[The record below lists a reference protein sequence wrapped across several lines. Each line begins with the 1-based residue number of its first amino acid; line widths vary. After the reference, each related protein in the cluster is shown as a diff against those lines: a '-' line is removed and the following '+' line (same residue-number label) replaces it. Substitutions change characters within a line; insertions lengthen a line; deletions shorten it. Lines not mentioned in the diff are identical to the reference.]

1 MKETVQRIAE
11 NAQEIEQ
18 YSQSDIKVPSFIPK
32 GFIDQLTKP
41 FTQVRNWAKAVTDF
55 CVESSDNQD
64 EASRAISKLETEVQ
78 DLEQRLAQLEQTCV
92 DKLRDFVE
100 ANQ

>member
-1 MKETVQRIAE
+1 MKDVLAKIEK
-11 NAQEIEQ
+11 AQDELSQ
-18 YSQSDIKVPSFIPK
+18 HSQSDPK
-32 GFIDQLTKP
+32 SLPAFLRKFTKP
-41 FTQVRNWAKAVTDF
+41 LEIIREWATAISEF